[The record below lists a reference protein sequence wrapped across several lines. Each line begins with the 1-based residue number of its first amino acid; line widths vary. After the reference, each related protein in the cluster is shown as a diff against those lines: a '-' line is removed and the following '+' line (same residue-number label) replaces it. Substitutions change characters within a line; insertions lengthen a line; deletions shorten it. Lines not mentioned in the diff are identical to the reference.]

1 MTAVSLTMHCL
12 SALSLF
18 KVFTID
24 TSTRGCAHWDCIDEL
39 ITVSCCCLVVN
50 SQLVSSQFIE
60 VHSTLCHDFGFVF
73 HMLCYYATGQEFGC
87 IGIQIGPVA
96 QSSFF
101 QLNYLEYTVILINIR
116 CDS

>member
-12 SALSLF
+12 SALSIF

-24 TSTRGCAHWDCIDEL
+24 ASTRGCAHWDCIDEL

-60 VHSTLCHDFGFVF
+60 VHSTFCHDFGFVF
-73 HMLCYYATGQEFGC
+73 HMQCYYATGQEFGC
-87 IGIQIGPVA
+87 IGILRPQD
-96 QSSFF
+96 
-101 QLNYLEYTVILINIR
+101 EW
-116 CDS
+116 